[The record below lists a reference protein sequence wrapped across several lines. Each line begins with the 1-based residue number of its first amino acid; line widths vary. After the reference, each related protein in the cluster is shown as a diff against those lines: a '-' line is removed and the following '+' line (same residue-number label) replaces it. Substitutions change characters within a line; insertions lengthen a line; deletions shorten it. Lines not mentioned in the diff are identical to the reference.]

1 MNTTSLEA
9 VHWLPRIPKRLQYT
23 LPDRV
28 KNTAFPLKITMSI
41 SESDITRRLVKI
53 LTQVFGL
60 RADQITPELTKE
72 GVSSW
77 DSLKQMDLVMS
88 VEREFGISLEI
99 NDIVRMDSVANIVAV
114 LQDKG
119 ADLGD

>member
-1 MNTTSLEA
+1 
-9 VHWLPRIPKRLQYT
+9 
-23 LPDRV
+23 
-28 KNTAFPLKITMSI
+28 MSI